1 MSVMENLSHRAEV
14 LIEALPYIRRYHGKT
29 IVIKYGGSAME
40 SEELKQAVMSDI
52 VLLHYVGIRPIVVHG
67 GGAEISQMMNQ
78 LGMKAEFINGLR
90 VTDKETMRVTEM
102 VLGQIGKEIVN
113 LVQQQGGR
121 AVGLSGK
128 DGGLFL
134 ARKMETDS
142 GADLG
147 LVGDIEAVNPEI
159 LKVLESND
167 FIPVI
172 SSIGVGHDS
181 KTYNLNADHAAG
193 KVAAATKATKLIMLT
208 DVRGVYRN
216 IKDEASLI
224 SVLSAS
230 EARAM
235 IESGEAARG
244 MIPKLQACL
253 DAIAGGVERAHII
266 DGRLPHAVLMEI
278 FTDEGIGTMVMN
290 DESQG

>member
-67 GGAEISQMMNQ
+67 GGSEISQMMNQ

-128 DGGLFL
+128 DGGLL
-134 ARKMETDS
+134 IAHKMETDS

-147 LVGDIEAVNPEI
+147 LVGDIEAVNPQI
-159 LKVLESND
+159 LKVLEGND

-172 SSIGVGHDS
+172 SSIGVGRDGR
-181 KTYNLNADHAAG
+181 TYNLNADHAAG

-216 IKDEASLI
+216 VKDEASLI
-224 SVLSAS
+224 SVLTAS

-235 IESGEAARG
+235 IDSGEAARG

-253 DAIAGGVERAHII
+253 DAITGGVERAHII

-290 DESQG
+290 D

>member
-1 MSVMENLSHRAEV
+1 MSVMENLSHRAKV

-29 IVIKYGGSAME
+29 MVIKYGGSAME
-40 SEELKQAVMSDI
+40 SEDLKRAVISDI

-67 GGAEISQMMNQ
+67 GGAEISQMMSQ
-78 LGMKAEFINGLR
+78 LGMKAEFVNGLR
-90 VTDKETMRVTEM
+90 VTDTETMRVTEM

-113 LVQQQGGR
+113 LIHQQGGR

-128 DGGLFL
+128 DGRLL
-134 ARKMETDS
+134 IARKMETDS
-142 GADLG
+142 GVDLG
-147 LVGDIEAVNPEI
+147 WVGDIETVNPEI
-159 LKVLESND
+159 LKVLESHD

-172 SSIGVGHDS
+172 SSVGVGQDGQ
-181 KTYNLNADHAAG
+181 TYNLNADHAAG
-193 KVAAATKATKLIMLT
+193 KVAAATQACKLIMLT

-224 SVLSAS
+224 SVLT
-230 EARAM
+230 ARDARTM
-235 IESGEAARG
+235 IDRGEAAQG

-253 DAIAGGVERAHII
+253 DALAGGVERAHII

-278 FTDEGIGTMVMN
+278 FTDEGIGTMVLN
-290 DESQG
+290 D

>member
-1 MSVMENLSHRAEV
+1 MENLTQRANV
-14 LIEALPYIRRYHGKT
+14 LIEALPYIRRYHGKS

-40 SEELKQAVMSDI
+40 SEELKRAVMTDI

-78 LGMKAEFINGLR
+78 LGMQAQFINGLR

-113 LVQQQGGR
+113 LIQQQGGR
-121 AVGLSGK
+121 AIGLNGK
-128 DGGLFL
+128 DGSLL
-134 ARKMETDS
+134 VASKMVSDS

-159 LKVLESND
+159 LRVLENND

-172 SSIGVGHDS
+172 SSIGVGRDGQ
-181 KTYNLNADHAAG
+181 TYNLNADHAAG
-193 KVAAATKATKLIMLT
+193 KVAAATQAAKLVMLT

-216 IKDEASLI
+216 VKDEASLI
-224 SVLSAS
+224 SVLTAQ
-230 EARAM
+230 EARDM
-235 IESGEAARG
+235 IDSGEAARG

-253 DAIAGGVERAHII
+253 YAIEGGVERAHVI
-266 DGRLPHAVLMEI
+266 DGRLPHSVLMEI
-278 FTDEGIGTMVMN
+278 FTDEGIGTMVTN
-290 DESQG
+290 DNG

>member
-1 MSVMENLSHRAEV
+1 MENLSHRAEV
-14 LIEALPYIRRYHGKT
+14 LIEALPYIRRYHSKT

-40 SEELKQAVMSDI
+40 NAELKHAVMSDI

-90 VTDKETMRVTEM
+90 VTDQETMRVTEM

-113 LVQQQGGR
+113 LIQQQGGR

-128 DGGLFL
+128 DGRLL
-134 ARKMETDS
+134 VARKMETES

-159 LKVLESND
+159 LEVLEGND

-172 SSIGVGHDS
+172 SSIGVGRGGE
-181 KTYNLNADHAAG
+181 TYNLNADHAAG
-193 KVAAATKATKLIMLT
+193 KVAAATRATKLLMLT

-216 IKDEASLI
+216 LKDEASLI
-224 SVLSAS
+224 SVLTAS

-235 IESGEAARG
+235 IDSGEAARG

-253 DAIAGGVERAHII
+253 DALAGGVERAHII
-266 DGRLPHAVLMEI
+266 DGRLPHALLMEI
-278 FTDEGIGTMVMN
+278 FTDEGIGTMVMS
-290 DESQG
+290 DESR